1 MNGLLHF
8 TDVFLFVL
16 VLLLLFSSGRFLEV
30 AQRLERL
37 DSDLRAEWRSF
48 RAALFM
54 TKVAGPDADAEARD
68 ILADDETLR
77 SKAQARMLL
86 ACLMGNLLYFVSS
99 PFLPAAAVL
108 KVAGF
113 PGVPILVDM
122 WFCVMA
128 FGVLNLVRMVKAGR
142 N

>member
-1 MNGLLHF
+1 MDGLLHF

-16 VLLLLFSSGRFLEV
+16 VVLILFGSGRFLDV

-37 DSDLRAEWRSF
+37 DSDLRGEWRSF
-48 RAALFM
+48 RAALLM
-54 TKVAGPDADAEARD
+54 TKEAGPGDDCEARD
-68 ILADDETLR
+68 MLPDDKTRR

-86 ACLMGNLLYFVSS
+86 AFLMGNLLYFVSS
-99 PFLPAAAVL
+99 PILPTAAVL

-128 FGVLNLVRMVKAGR
+128 FGLLNLVRTVKAGR
-142 N
+142 S